1 MLNDYKMIGADGKEY
16 PGTLEDLRAWIAEGR
31 LGSESWIW
39 KKSDECWFRA
49 DQLPELS
56 WDLPQPIPSPPILP
70 KSITAGF
77 VPRLAA
83 YLFDT
88 FVLQLI
94 FMVVLFPWTAQ
105 LKEIFEL
112 AVSQYDFTNNA
123 TPDILP
129 VLKAQLIFMGIYAPI
144 SLIYWV
150 GFNGRY
156 GATPGKK
163 MLGIQ
168 IVDLEGLPI
177 GYALA
182 FRRYCAEVISLL
194 PLGMGYLMI
203 LSSPSRQALHDVM
216 TGTRV
221 EFRSRN
227 D

>member
-123 TPDILP
+123 P
-129 VLKAQLIFMGIYAPI
+129 V

-168 IVDLEGLPI
+168 IVNLDGLPI